1 MKEIFTN
8 RPNDK
13 LQKTILSFMRVM
25 AYIFATQVP
34 ISLNVKIFT
43 MSMFRA

>member
-8 RPNDK
+8 RPKDK

-25 AYIFATQVP
+25 AYISAVQVP
-34 ISLNVKIFT
+34 ISLNVIILT
-43 MSMFRA
+43 MSMFRV